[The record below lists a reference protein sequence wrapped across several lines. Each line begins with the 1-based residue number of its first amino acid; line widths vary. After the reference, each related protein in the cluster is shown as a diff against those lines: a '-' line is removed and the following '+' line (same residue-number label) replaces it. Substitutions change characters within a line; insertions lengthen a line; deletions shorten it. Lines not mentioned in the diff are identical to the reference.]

1 MIDYSIV
8 NSALFISGIGM
19 VGIFVFM
26 MIFYFVI
33 KLIDKFFPAK

>member
-1 MIDYSIV
+1 MIDYSII
-8 NSALFISGIGM
+8 NSALLISGIGM

>member
-8 NSALFISGIGM
+8 NSALLISGIGM

>member
-1 MIDYSIV
+1 MIDYNIV
-8 NSALFISGIGM
+8 NSALLISGIGL

-26 MIFYFVI
+26 MIFYVVI